1 MASVCDNS
9 KKILHRYCFVRIPS
23 PHVTLHGDQ
32 CVSLINLQKKFK
44 WRKKRIKLT
53 IIDDKLSRMENC
65 GRTDINVV
73 CMKYFNDG
81 LWLFRKPDENYLH
94 EMDPRPPKKY
104 IDRKLPSIIEI
115 YCTLHGT

>member
-1 MASVCDNS
+1 M
-9 KKILHRYCFVRIPS
+9 
-23 PHVTLHGDQ
+23 
-32 CVSLINLQKKFK
+32 
-44 WRKKRIKLT
+44 

-94 EMDPRPPKKY
+94 EMNPRPPKKY